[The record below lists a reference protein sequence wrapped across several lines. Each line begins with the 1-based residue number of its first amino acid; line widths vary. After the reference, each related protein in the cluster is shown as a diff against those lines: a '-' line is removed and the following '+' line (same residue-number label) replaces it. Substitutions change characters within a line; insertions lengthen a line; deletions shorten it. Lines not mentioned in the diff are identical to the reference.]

1 MNLKFIPVILFLF
14 AIVLMSF
21 ISEKPAGK
29 KKVVFFGDSIT
40 EMGVQPNGYISVMER
55 MLQQQQISNY
65 ELVGAGI
72 GGNKVYDLYL
82 RMPEDVLAKMPDIV
96 LIYVGV
102 NDIWHK
108 QLFGTGTDKDKF
120 ERFYRAIISE
130 LQNNGAKVIV
140 CTPATIGEKKDCT
153 NEMDGDLN
161 AYSNI
166 IRSISADFKLSL
178 VDLRSAFLDYENK
191 HNQQNLTKGILTT
204 DGVHLNDQGN
214 KLVARLMWEKIREI
228 N

>member
-1 MNLKFIPVILFLF
+1 MNLKFIPVILFLL

-21 ISEKPAGK
+21 ISAKPAGK
-29 KKVVFFGDSIT
+29 KKVIFFGDSIT

-82 RMPEDVLAKMPDIV
+82 RMPEDVLAKKPDIV

-120 ERFYRAIISE
+120 ERFYRAIISQ

-166 IRSISADFKLSL
+166 IRSISADLKVPL

-214 KLVARLMWEKIREI
+214 ELVARLMWEKIREI